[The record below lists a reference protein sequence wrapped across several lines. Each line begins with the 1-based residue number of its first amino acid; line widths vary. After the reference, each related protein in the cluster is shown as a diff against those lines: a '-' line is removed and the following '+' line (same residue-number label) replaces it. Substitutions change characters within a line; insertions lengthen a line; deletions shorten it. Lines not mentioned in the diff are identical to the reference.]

1 MSCSK
6 NDELKRFLAG
16 EMTPDEEAAFAGHL
30 AACPECLEAM
40 SSLLED
46 PIPELEEAPA
56 FVHLTQLE
64 PPSGITENIIREML
78 RRKRRE
84 FRQYCIRVAASSAA
98 AIAIVFSSF
107 TFLGTEQISSQF
119 VEPMTLSQKME
130 QEEVFAKAIREF
142 SLSEFWLEV
151 LSHAKEK

>member
-16 EMTPDEEAAFAGHL
+16 EMTPEEEAEFAGHL
-30 AACPECLEAM
+30 AQCPECIEAM

-46 PIPELEEAPA
+46 PTPELEEAPA
-56 FVHLTQLE
+56 FVHLTEIE
-64 PPSGITENIIREML
+64 PPAGISESIIREML

-84 FRQYCIRVAASSAA
+84 FRQYCIRVAVSGAA
-98 AIAIVFSSF
+98 AIAIVFASF
-107 TFLGTEQISSQF
+107 TTIGIEMSAQQF
-119 VEPMTLSQKME
+119 TEPMTLSEQME
-130 QEEVFAKAIREF
+130 QEEAFAKAFREF
-142 SLSEFWLEV
+142 SLSEFCMEV

>member
-6 NDELKRFLAG
+6 NDELRRFLAG
-16 EMTPDEEAAFAGHL
+16 EMTPEEEAEFAGHL
-30 AACPECLEAM
+30 ARCPECIEAM

-46 PIPELEEAPA
+46 PDPELEEAPA
-56 FVHLTQLE
+56 FVHLTEIE
-64 PPSGITENIIREML
+64 PPAGISESIIREML

-84 FRQYCIRVAASSAA
+84 FRQYCMRVAVSGAA

-107 TFLGTEQISSQF
+107 AVINVETNARQF
-119 VEPMTLSQKME
+119 TEPMTLSEQME
-130 QEEVFAKAIREF
+130 QKEAFAKAIREF
-142 SLSEFWLEV
+142 SLSEFCMEV